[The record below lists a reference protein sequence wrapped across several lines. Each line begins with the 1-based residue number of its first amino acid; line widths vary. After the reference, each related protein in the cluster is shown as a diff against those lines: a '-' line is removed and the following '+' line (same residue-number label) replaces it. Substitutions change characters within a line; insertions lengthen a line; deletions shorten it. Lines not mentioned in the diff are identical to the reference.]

1 MLNDTTAIPFYCPI
15 VEDYVLLE
23 DFLTIEEAK
32 EILSEAMDA
41 LFSNATAVEED

>member
-15 VEDYVLLE
+15 VDYYVLLE

-41 LFSNATAVEED
+41 FFSINNPVEED